1 MKSIARTSAL
11 LLAPALLLTFAPSV
25 FASSIDENPP
35 DPQTLA
41 QMELRAQQANPR
53 DQCYLYAELVHSM
66 TDVAVRQIA
75 NGDDDKATA
84 TLKQISHYAHLLE
97 TSLAKNTKKLKN
109 AEILM
114 DRTTTHLAEALHFT
128 SGDDR
133 ANLQATLKQLNG
145 VQNQLLDQVFNH

>member
-1 MKSIARTSAL
+1 MKPIARKSAL
-11 LLAPALLLTFAPSV
+11 LLVPALLLTFVPRAS
-25 FASSIDENPP
+25 ASSIDENPP

-41 QMELRAQQANPR
+41 QMELRAQQASPR

-66 TDVAVRQIA
+66 TDVAVHQIA
-75 NGDDDKATA
+75 SGDDDKAAA
-84 TLKQISHYAHLLE
+84 TLKQISHYAHLIE
-97 TSLAKNTKKLKN
+97 SSLAKNTKRLKN